1 MKKIGKI
8 LTILLGLFVIILLG
22 VYLMRNTLIEYFGE
36 KIGSEE
42 YGAKID
48 IDNVDFDLFAG
59 ILKIER
65 VQITNK
71 KNTMENIGDIH
82 NLEVEIEYKPLLKKK
97 LLIVDDLTLGLVEI
111 YTPRKTDGTIKISGV
126 KEEKNKETSPT
137 PNKKS
142 VKVVKNNEF
151 LLLEDFGKNLNSDDY
166 KKIMEKLNIKIVNEY
181 EKESE
186 TVEGIYTYWEDKV
199 KGEDYQ
205 KQLKVIEKKY
215 KKLESKIKKEK
226 DPLKLL
232 DEINEINDLVKEFN
246 KLVKKAE
253 MDKKHFEND
262 LKEVERIRKKAFKY
276 VKTDDFLGDIVG
288 WDKKKF
294 QNQINVILNEYL
306 SNYIDKN
313 IDIFNLAME
322 DKGEQEELP
331 IDIWV
336 KNINIK
342 FVHLNYTLNGKISD
356 IATKKEIIEE
366 PIKFKLVGNDK
377 NIDAILKGNIDRWTQ
392 NGVVN
397 FKIEGLKID
406 KGLIEKKAELAILR
420 GTKLSISQNLKINN
434 KIFDMDGVILL
445 NDVKIDKKMINLKP
459 EIKEILGDSLS
470 KIKKIEI
477 KYSYTGKNKKI
488 KIKTNLD
495 ELLSD
500 IIESIVKDNIAK
512 YKKMAI
518 KEGNKQISKYSKK
531 LGLKVDKV
539 EDLEKLFDFNVKKLE
554 KLNMELKS
562 GKDPKEIEKELKD
575 LGKEFENLFK

>member
-1 MKKIGKI
+1 MNKIKKILLI
-8 LTILLGLFVIILLG
+8 LTGILVLVILG

-356 IATKKEIIEE
+356 IATKKEIVEE

-406 KGLIEKKAELAILR
+406 KSLIEKKVELAILR

>member
-8 LTILLGLFVIILLG
+8 LTILLGIFIIILLG

-65 VQITNK
+65 IQITNK

-82 NLEVEIEYKPLLKKK
+82 NLEVEIEYRPLLKKK

-111 YTPRKTDGTIKISGV
+111 YTPRKIDGAIKISKI
-126 KEEKNKETSPT
+126 KEEKKKETSPT

-142 VKVVKNNEF
+142 VEVVKNNEF

-166 KKIMEKLNIKIVNEY
+166 KKIMGKLNIKIVNEY

-205 KQLKVIEKKY
+205 KQLKEIEKKY
-215 KKLESKIKKEK
+215 KKLESKIKKEN

-253 MDKKHFEND
+253 VDKKHFEND

-406 KGLIEKKAELAILR
+406 KSLIEKKAELAILR

-539 EDLEKLFDFNVKKLE
+539 EDLEKLFDFDVNKLE

-562 GKDPKEIEKELKD
+562 GKDPKEMEKELKD